1 MVSDTLLVALGLG
14 GLVILVFSILIGK
27 RISQYLNSLILDI
40 LDLVLSFIDE
50 PFGGVIGLDWGDW
63 IAALYIFYKERKV
76 SGDYVALFLA
86 IEAANFIPGFDYVT
100 NIIPSAFITS
110 LMFSKYKQ
118 ARRELRELEQEQRT
132 VQELGL
138 SALLFHRIHNRIK
151 RMQKLLE
158 KEDPVDALKE
168 GNEGMVEVF
177 KEEIEDILT
186 KIKQNRDYILRR
198 VNPQQNPESEISRMT
213 QKMKEEI
220 NYGISQIES
229 SMSSKD
235 KNKLKVA
242 RESAISL
249 NKDLETQIK
258 SIDKSIEKIKRTP
271 GLREAYQFV

>member
-1 MVSDTLLVALGLG
+1 MVSDTLLVAFGLG
-14 GLVILVFSILIGK
+14 GLVILVFSILFGK
-27 RISQYLNSLILDI
+27 RISQYLDALILDI
-40 LDLVLSFIDE
+40 LDIVLSFIDE
-50 PFGGVIGLDWGDW
+50 PLGGAIGLDWGDW

-76 SGDYVALFLA
+76 SGDYVALFVA

-100 NIIPSAFITS
+100 NFIPSTIIMRF
-110 LMFSKYKQ
+110 MFAKYKQ
-118 ARRELRELEQEQRT
+118 ARRELMELKQEQRT

-168 GNEGMVEVF
+168 GNEGMMEVF

-198 VNPQQNPESEISRMT
+198 VNPQQNPESEISRMA

-220 NYGISQIES
+220 NYDISQIES

-242 RESAISL
+242 RDSAISL
-249 NKDLETQIK
+249 NNDLETQIK

-271 GLREAYQFV
+271 ELREAYQFV